1 MTSENKKQLIDMVLR
16 MKSRALRTDPQRLLA
31 QQYGSS
37 ILESS
42 KKDGQCMRYRGRL
55 ETSSLRSERIR
66 RTINILYI
74 GHGGQAS

>member
-16 MKSRALRTDPQRLLA
+16 MKSRALRADPQRLLA
-31 QQYGSS
+31 QQYGSG

-42 KKDGQCMRYRGRL
+42 KDGQCMRYRGRL

-74 GHGGQAS
+74 GHGGLAS